1 MSLSPKLKAK
11 TIRRYPSDWSETD
24 TRAVDTVRL
33 LAADAVQ
40 NCGSGHP
47 GTAMSLAPLAYT
59 LYQRVLKHNPA
70 DPQWAGRD
78 RFVLSVGH
86 SSLTQY
92 IQLFLGGFGLE
103 LDDLTQLR
111 TWGSLTPGHPEYGH
125 TNGVEITTGPLG
137 QGLASSVG
145 MAMAARK
152 ERGLFDPDAPAGQSP
167 FDHYV
172 YTICS
177 DGDVQEGVTAEACSL
192 AGTQQLGNLIVFW
205 DDNNIS
211 IEDDTD
217 IAFSES
223 VAKRYEAYGWQVLEV
238 GSGEDVAALEQAV
251 KLAKQDTLRPT
262 FIRVQTV
269 IAYPAPN
276 AMNTGASHGA
286 ALGEEEIQA
295 TKKFLGFDP
304 DEHFHVDEKVLAHTR
319 ELVSRGTKAQQE
331 WQQRFDDWAKK
342 NPERKELF
350 DRMAAYE
357 LPENFGEDMP
367 VWEADSKGIATRK
380 ASAEVI
386 QVLAAQLPELWG
398 GSADLAGSN
407 NTVIK
412 GAPSFGPQSISTD
425 MWQAD
430 PLHGRNLH
438 FGIREHGMAAI
449 MNGIALHGHTRVYGG
464 TFLIF
469 SEYMYPAVRLG
480 ALMGTDTY
488 YVWTHDSIGLGEDGP
503 THQPVETLAALRA
516 IPNLAVIRPADANET
531 TQAWVSAMRKEK
543 GPKGLALTRQN
554 VPVLEGTAEKASVGV
569 AKGAYVLVEAS
580 ASPELI
586 LIATGS
592 EVHLAVAAAERLE
605 AEGTP
610 TRVVSAPC
618 LEWFEQ
624 QDESYRESVLPR
636 EVTARVSIEAGLA
649 MPWHKYTAPF
659 GRQISLEHYG
669 ASAPAEELFAKFG
682 FTVDNVVAEAKKALE
697 QAPAAGKVPGWGNT
711 ADNNDD
717 TSVSADAASITASAS
732 SVTPAQAIDSADADT
747 ALAELAAVGTATW
760 LDDLSRERIVSGN
773 LKELIET
780 KSVLGVTTN
789 PSIFSA
795 AMSKGDSY
803 DADIARLATRDI
815 SADQAVYELAISDV
829 QNACDILSSVHQR
842 TGGADGR
849 VSIEVDP
856 RISADT
862 DKTLQQARDLWK
874 RVDRNNAMIKIPA
887 TPEGLPAITA
897 ALAEGISVN
906 VTLIF
911 SVERYREVIQAYKE
925 GIAQAREN
933 GLDLSKIH
941 SVASFFVS
949 RIDTE
954 VDKRLEQIGTEEAR
968 NLRGQAG
975 IANARRAYAL
985 FIEEFQNFDVPGAHK
1000 QRPLWAST
1008 GVKNPDYP
1016 ADMYVTE
1023 LAGPDTVNTM
1033 PEATLEAV
1041 LNSGTINGDTLTGAG
1056 DKAEAIFRKLESA
1069 GIDFADVYAKLELE
1083 GIDKFVNAWEELL
1096 ESMSQRLR

>member
-59 LYQRVLKHNPA
+59 LYQRVLNHNPA
-70 DPQWAGRD
+70 DPQWVGRD

-103 LDDLTQLR
+103 LDDLKKLR
-111 TWGSLTPGHPEYGH
+111 TWDSLTPGHPEYGH
-125 TNGVEITTGPLG
+125 TAGVEITTGPLG

-152 ERGLFDPDAPAGQSP
+152 ERGLFDPDAPSGESP

-238 GSGEDVAALEQAV
+238 GSGEDVSALEQAV
-251 KLAKQDTLRPT
+251 KLAKQDTSRPT

-286 ALGEEEIQA
+286 ALGEDEIRA
-295 TKKFLGFDP
+295 TKTFLGFDP
-304 DEHFHVDEKVLAHTR
+304 DKHFHVDDKVLEHTR
-319 ELVSRGTKAQQE
+319 ELVERGTKAQEE
-331 WQQRFDDWAKK
+331 WNKSFTAWAEK
-342 NPERKELF
+342 NPERKQLF

-367 VWEADSKGIATRK
+367 VWQPDEKGIATRK
-380 ASAEVI
+380 ASAEAL

-516 IPNLAVIRPADANET
+516 IPNLSVIRPADANET
-531 TQAWVSAMRKEK
+531 IQAWVAAMRHDK

-554 VPVLEGTAEKASVGV
+554 VPVLEGTAEKAAAGV

-580 ASPELI
+580 ASPQLI

-592 EVHLAVAAAERLE
+592 EVHLAVAAARRLE
-605 AEGTP
+605 EDGIP

-618 LEWFEQ
+618 LEWFEA
-624 QDESYRESVLPR
+624 QDETYREAVLPR
-636 EVTARVSIEAGLA
+636 EVSARVSVEAGLA
-649 MPWHKYTAPF
+649 MPWHKYTAPY
-659 GRQISLEHYG
+659 GRQVSLEHYG
-669 ASAPAEELFAKFG
+669 ASAPAEELFEKFG
-682 FTVDNVVAEAKKALE
+682 FSVDNVVAEAKLALD
-697 QAPAAGKVPGWGNT
+697 QAPKANEVPGWNAEAESAGTSAANAHNT
-711 ADNNDD
+711 A
-717 TSVSADAASITASAS
+717 A
-732 SVTPAQAIDSADADT
+732 VTPAQAVDTADADSP
-747 ALAELAAVGTATW
+747 LAELAAIGTATW
-760 LDDLSRERIVSGN
+760 LDDLSRERIESGN
-773 LKELIET
+773 LTELIET

-795 AMSKGDSY
+795 AMSKGHSY
-803 DADIARLATRDI
+803 DDDIAALAEKKTA
-815 SADQAVYELAISDV
+815 ADDAVYELAIADV
-829 QNACDILSSVHQR
+829 QAACDVLSSVYQR

-856 RISADT
+856 RYSADT
-862 DKTLQQARDLWK
+862 EKTLAQARELWK
-874 RVDRNNAMIKIPA
+874 KVDRDNAMIKIPA

-911 SVERYREVIQAYKE
+911 SVERYREVIRAYKD
-925 GIAQAREN
+925 GIKQAQDN

-954 VDKRLEQIGTEEAR
+954 IDNQLEEIGSDEALE
-968 NLRGQAG
+968 LRGRAG

-985 FIEEFQNFDVPGAHK
+985 FVDEFSDFAVPGAHK

-1008 GVKNPDYP
+1008 GVKNPAYP

-1033 PEATLEAV
+1033 PEATLNAV
-1041 LNSGTINGDTLTGAG
+1041 MDSGTIKGDTLTGAG
-1056 DKAEAIFRKLESA
+1056 DSAGTVFGQLESI
-1069 GIDFADVYAKLELE
+1069 GIDFAEVYAKLELE
-1083 GIDKFVNAWEELL
+1083 GIEKFVNAWEDLL
-1096 ESMSQRLR
+1096 ESVSQRLQRD